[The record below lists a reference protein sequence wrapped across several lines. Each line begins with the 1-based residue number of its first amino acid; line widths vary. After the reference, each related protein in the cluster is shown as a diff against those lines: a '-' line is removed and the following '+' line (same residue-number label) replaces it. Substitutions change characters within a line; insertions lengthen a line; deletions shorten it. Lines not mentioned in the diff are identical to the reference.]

1 MSASDHSPRHD
12 ELLPAYALGALDSA
26 DLRELEEHMEGCREC
41 RRQLDLWERD
51 LEALAESVPPVE
63 PSAETKRRILRVAAG
78 GEERRTA
85 ARFPRWLTIPAA
97 ALLLLAVWGIA
108 GQAGL
113 RREVERLAAERDRLA
128 RQAAALEREAAQARA
143 EAQRMAEALQ
153 VVASPGSRAIA
164 LAGLDP
170 TPGASGRTYVNPEE
184 GSALFYAF
192 DLPRLAP
199 DKTYQLW
206 FIAAGKPVSA
216 GTFAVDERGSGS
228 VRVEDL
234 RRTGEIQA
242 WAVTIEPRGGVPQPT
257 GAMVLKG

>member
-12 ELLPAYALGALDSA
+12 ELLPAYALGALDGA
-26 DLRELEEHMEGCREC
+26 ELRDLEGHLESGCREC

-63 PSAETKRRILRVAAG
+63 PSAEAKRRILRIAG

-85 ARFPRWLTIPAA
+85 SRFPRWILLPAA

-153 VVASPGSRAIA
+153 VV
-164 LAGLDP
+164 
-170 TPGASGRTYVNPEE
+170 
-184 GSALFYAF
+184 
-192 DLPRLAP
+192 
-199 DKTYQLW
+199 
-206 FIAAGKPVSA
+206 
-216 GTFAVDERGSGS
+216 
-228 VRVEDL
+228 
-234 RRTGEIQA
+234 
-242 WAVTIEPRGGVPQPT
+242 
-257 GAMVLKG
+257 